1 MNRPSG
7 RPLHRPSAG
16 PPPPPLRGMGGITAL
31 QLTAASSSTA
41 KRGRGTMR
49 SMVEGAAT
57 PRFSRFG
64 AL

>member
-1 MNRPSG
+1 
-7 RPLHRPSAG
+7 
-16 PPPPPLRGMGGITAL
+16 MGGITAL